1 MGRKAKYSKELKVE
15 IVKKYLKG
23 ESASILANEYG
34 LSKGM
39 RRHIL
44 EWANQYK
51 ALGEKVFEEKSTNK
65 AYTKEF
71 KEQVIKEYFEGR
83 FSDDSYIKKTDRF
96 FIYKGNL
103 YFITNDFPSMRQ
115 NIYIKWENS
124 KPSLK

>member
-44 EWANQYK
+44 EWANQCK
-51 ALGEKVFEEKSTNK
+51 ALGEKSLRKNPL
-65 AYTKEF
+65 TKHTL
-71 KEQVIKEYFEGR
+71 K
-83 FSDDSYIKKTDRF
+83 
-96 FIYKGNL
+96 NL
-103 YFITNDFPSMRQ
+103 KNR
-115 NIYIKWENS
+115 
-124 KPSLK
+124 L